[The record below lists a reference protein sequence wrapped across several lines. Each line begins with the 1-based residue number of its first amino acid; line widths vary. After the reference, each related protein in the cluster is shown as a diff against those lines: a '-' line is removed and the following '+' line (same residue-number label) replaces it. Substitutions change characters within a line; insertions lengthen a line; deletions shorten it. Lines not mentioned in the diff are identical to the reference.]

1 MKVKPT
7 KENEDGFVILTYG
20 QLTLVLFLQF

>member
-7 KENEDGFVILTYG
+7 EENEDGFVTLTYG